1 MRINGK
7 NAVLKTP
14 GVCLR
19 ALGAGLMLGLA
30 GASALAAEEI
40 VTTRGSAQYV
50 SGGVGD
56 ESMQRMTALAKDFNL
71 QLLFAATAGNYLADV
86 AVSIRDARGAVVLET
101 STDGPLLLAR
111 LPAGRY
117 EFAASL
123 DGVSVRQTATVAA
136 TGQRRLVF
144 RWNVPVD

>member
-1 MRINGK
+1 MRKSGR
-7 NAVLKTP
+7 NAVVNTL

-19 ALGAGLMLGLA
+19 MLGAGLMLGFA
-30 GASALAAEEI
+30 GPAALAADEV
-40 VTTRGSAQYV
+40 VTTRGSVQYV

-86 AVSIRDARGAVVLET
+86 AVSIRDARGGVVLET
-101 STDGPLLLAR
+101 SADGPLLLVR

-117 EFAASL
+117 EIAASL

-136 TGQRRLVF
+136 TGQRRLVL